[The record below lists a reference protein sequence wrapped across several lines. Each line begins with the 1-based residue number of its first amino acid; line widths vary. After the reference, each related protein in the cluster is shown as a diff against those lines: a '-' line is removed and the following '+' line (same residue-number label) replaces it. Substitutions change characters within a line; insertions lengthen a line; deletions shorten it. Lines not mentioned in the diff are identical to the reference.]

1 MELKNRTL
9 SNFADLVQTGEC
21 KKFKGRLKV
30 GVDLG
35 TANTVLAVVDTTNR
49 PIAGISAPSQAIR
62 DGVIVNY
69 YESVQLVTRLKAELE
84 EKLKTELPYAA
95 AAIPPG
101 VSEGSSKS
109 IQYVLEGAG
118 FEVSNIVDE
127 PTAAAAVLKIS
138 DGAVVDVGGGTTG
151 ISILKNGKVIYTDD
165 EATGGSHMTMT
176 VAGHYNIPY
185 EEAEILKTDRSK
197 EAEIFPVI
205 KATVE
210 KFNGKRSKK
219 IAKEFDKLQ
228 MLYCR
233 HDFPLANQYRTE
245 KNCNSYAYCSDDFSE
260 VIQIQDHRHIQYWH
274 NLLTNVPYCEKYVY
288 DNGTNTSDELS
299 YAYVDTIIPWD
310 SDSVLA
316 CYEQYNLMQL
326 KKSGHGQSIQI
337 PYTPGICIMNCSFYN
352 VSTTDELL
360 EIIKYNGGKF

>member
-101 VSEGSSKS
+101 VS
-109 IQYVLEGAG
+109 
-118 FEVSNIVDE
+118 NIVDE

-210 KFNGKRSKK
+210 KMATITQKFLTGYQVPAVYVVGGSASFEDFTGVFEKK
-219 IAKEFDKLQ
+219 LGLPVYRPVHPLLVTPLGIAYHCDLPPVT
-228 MLYCR
+228 
-233 HDFPLANQYRTE
+233 H
-245 KNCNSYAYCSDDFSE
+245 
-260 VIQIQDHRHIQYWH
+260 
-274 NLLTNVPYCEKYVY
+274 
-288 DNGTNTSDELS
+288 
-299 YAYVDTIIPWD
+299 
-310 SDSVLA
+310 
-316 CYEQYNLMQL
+316 
-326 KKSGHGQSIQI
+326 KK
-337 PYTPGICIMNCSFYN
+337 
-352 VSTTDELL
+352 
-360 EIIKYNGGKF
+360 